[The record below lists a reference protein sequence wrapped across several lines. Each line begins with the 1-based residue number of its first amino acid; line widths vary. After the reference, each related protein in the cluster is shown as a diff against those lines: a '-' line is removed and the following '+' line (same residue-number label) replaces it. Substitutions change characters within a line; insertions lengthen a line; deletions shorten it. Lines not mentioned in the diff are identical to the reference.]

1 MMTLLILT
9 VALTG
14 CNSGSTTTLE
24 TEKPAIE
31 QLMKDYFEASQ
42 TLDYKTWTGENEL
55 QYTTPELSQQLKETF
70 PLYKTSFTEK
80 QLVEKLDSL
89 VIDEISLKTETTG
102 YVVCLVQASGEESG
116 TPFTQKSKYFLE
128 IQKTDGKWLISKYV
142 VQ

>member
-1 MMTLLILT
+1 MMTILLVT
-9 VALTG
+9 VALAG
-14 CNSGSTTTLE
+14 CNSESSTTLE

-42 TLDYKTWTGENEL
+42 TLDYRTWTGDNEL

-70 PLYKTSFTEK
+70 PGYKASFTEK